1 MRPNAAEGLSLD
13 QYSGVIAVD
22 ANQRRLSV
30 LQMLLGPAMELGKEF
45 LQGKAEEKKA
55 IQQRK
60 INQINN
66 DADWESKMAE
76 ASANSWKDEY
86 LTIVLTLPIIAVGYS
101 IVTGDQS
108 VIDRLNDGFLALERL
123 PEWYQYLLFLA
134 CSSAFAVKGADKIM
148 NLRKKK

>member
-1 MRPNAAEGLSLD
+1 L
-13 QYSGVIAVD
+13 
-22 ANQRRLSV
+22 

-66 DADWESKMAE
+66 DADWESKMADA
-76 ASANSWKDEY
+76 ASNSWRDEY

-108 VIDRLNDGFLALERL
+108 VIDRLNDGFMALERL

>member
-1 MRPNAAEGLSLD
+1 M
-13 QYSGVIAVD
+13 
-22 ANQRRLSV
+22 